1 MDFEPDFNTL
11 NLNGLLVS
19 TCEAL
24 LDDTPDFGV
33 SDCAYY
39 LRIENNSAC
48 KIRLLGKDFC
58 FTDASGNN
66 HYEIGPGFNGEIPEL
81 SPGEYFEFA
90 SRAPLSVTDGVL
102 HGSCRI
108 FRENAGVEELRIPH
122 VLLKSHRQMGN
133 FLPQAVH

>member
-19 TCEAL
+19 ACQAL
-24 LDDTPDFGV
+24 LDDTPDLAV

-66 HYEIGPGFNGEIPEL
+66 HFEIGPGFNGEIPEL

-90 SRAPLSVTDGVL
+90 SHAPFTVTDAVL
-102 HGSCRI
+102 HGSCLI
-108 FRENAGVEELRIPH
+108 SRENAGLEKLRIPL
-122 VLLKSHRQMGN
+122 VFLKSHRQMGN
-133 FLPQAVH
+133 SFPQAVH